1 MQQEYE
7 IDMLF
12 YLFDRKKQIQALEVM
27 SKTVKQVKDRA
38 SLI

>member
-12 YLFDRKKQIQALEVM
+12 YLFGRKKQIQALEVVI
-27 SKTVKQVKDRA
+27 SKIVK
-38 SLI
+38 